1 MQLKKLGS
9 LLLVCAMV
17 FALLLTGCNTP
28 AEDADGTTTKATTTT
43 ATDGGDVT
51 EPSGD
56 ATEPS
61 GDATEPSGD
70 ATEPSGDAT
79 EPSGDATQPGGDAT
93 QPGGTTTKPV
103 SGTTTKKPGTTTSAT
118 KGTTVSSVY
127 NTPMMPSFVRNDDGT
142 CTDIKTN
149 VIFIDD
155 DCDAAVELGDDG
167 KKVNNGTKLHDSSAI
182 GVDRNQKEFFGNDG
196 GRYIRYPE
204 DAGAWRF
211 TYKLTSG
218 ISEVAIQSFTH
229 LNAAKTAMIN
239 GFKVYVSANGRSGW
253 TEVALKYNASADSP
267 LGSEWVLRTYTATG
281 IKSGSKYLKVEFD
294 PVGKGDPFYT
304 PNISR
309 VRINNIDKMNEADR
323 FLEGRVSKIFYVDN
337 KNGNDKNDGTSEAK
351 AWKTLGAVN
360 AHYYQPGDK
369 ILFKSG
375 DTFTGTLNIQG
386 YGTAKDRLTIGTYGG
401 TKKAKIFARGEV
413 KNIVNI
419 AADYFTVEN
428 LEITGSG
435 ALTGMQIGAGHGG
448 ANKGIVI
455 QNCHVHDINTN
466 DDAFAYG
473 NAGINLNSTGTEPTW
488 FDGAVVRN
496 NTVENVARVGIYL
509 TGAWGDRPGAAWG
522 ASGELY
528 KNDNDG
534 WWPNANCS
542 ISGNTILDAHGDAI
556 LVIGAKDVT
565 IEKNFVNNAFCV
577 PVSKF
582 QYIFDNGWNIAS
594 AAVWVANTNNAV
606 MQYNDVGY
614 THLEGR
620 FADGEAFDIDG
631 ANKETY
637 VQYNYSHD
645 NMGGFLLMCE
655 FEEALKYT
663 ASSFH
668 HIRFNLSVN
677 DATKAGQGVF
687 MATASKAQMY
697 IYNNTIVKTTTGSN
711 AINVFGDIE
720 NYLFQNNIFYGEGCY
735 NLNLNANCTNVKFD
749 NNVFTGGTP
758 VASKGATVSGVKN
771 QNPNFKNAA
780 FTNPKQET
788 SKMADALKAFV
799 PQAKISGATNVKN
812 NGGKDINGTKFDTL
826 NFYGCIKY

>member
-1 MQLKKLGS
+1 MNIKKLGS

-17 FALLLTGCNTP
+17 FALLLTGCNDNTDTP
-28 AEDADGTTTKATTTT
+28 ADGTTTTSSTT
-43 ATDGGDVT
+43 AANGGDAT
-51 EPSGD
+51 GDGAGD
-56 ATEPS
+56 ATES
-61 GDATEPSGD
+61 TGDATGD
-70 ATEPSGDAT
+70 TTGNVAGD
-79 EPSGDATQPGGDAT
+79 
-93 QPGGTTTKPV
+93 TTTSAGGNTPA
-103 SGTTTKKPGTTTSAT
+103 SSASNTSAT
-118 KGTTVSSVY
+118 KGTTA
-127 NTPMMPSFVRNDDGT
+127 TKKEPLLPSFIRNDDGT
-142 CTDIKTN
+142 CTDRKTR
-149 VIFIDD
+149 VVFIDD
-155 DCDAAVELGDDG
+155 DCNLKVETGEDG
-167 KKVNNGTKLHDSSAI
+167 KRVNNGTKLYDASSIA
-182 GVDRNQKEFFGNDG
+182 VDRSNKEFFGGDD
-196 GRYIRYPE
+196 GRYIRANGT
-204 DAGAWRF
+204 AGVSWWF
-211 TYKLTSG
+211 SYKLDAG

-229 LNAAKTAMIN
+229 SNVSQTSIIN
-239 GFKVYVSANGRSGW
+239 GFKVYVSKNGRSGW
-253 TEVALKYNASADSP
+253 TEVSLKYNAAADSSI
-267 LGSEWVLRTYTATG
+267 GSGWLLRTYTATG

-294 PVGKGDPFYT
+294 PVGVGDPFYT
-304 PNISR
+304 PNIAR

-323 FLEGRVSKIFYVDN
+323 FLEGRVSQTFYVDN
-337 KNGNDKNDGTSEAK
+337 KKGNDNNDGTSEAK
-351 AWKTLGAVN
+351 AWKSLEKVN
-360 AHYYQPGDK
+360 SRYYQPGDS

-375 DTFTGTLNIQG
+375 DTFDGTLDIKG

-401 TKKAKIFARGEV
+401 TKKAKINARGAVEKSV
-413 KNIVNI
+413 TV
-419 AADYFTVEN
+419 AADYFTLEN
-428 LEITGSG
+428 LEITGPG
-435 ALTGMQIGAGHGG
+435 ALTGLQIGTAHGG
-448 ANKGIVI
+448 ANKGIIV
-455 QNCHVHDINTN
+455 QNCYVHDINTN
-466 DDAFAYG
+466 DKEFAYS
-473 NAGINLNSTGTEPTW
+473 NAGINLNATGTEPTW

-496 NTVENVARVGIYL
+496 NVVENVARVGIYL
-509 TGAWGDRPGAAWG
+509 TGAWGDRPGASWG
-522 ASGELY
+522 ASGDLY

-582 QYIFDNGWNIAS
+582 NYIEEKGWNIAS

-614 THLEGR
+614 THLEGA

-720 NYLFQNNIFYGEGCY
+720 NYLFQNNIFYGAGCY
-735 NLNLNANCTNVKFD
+735 NLQLNANCTNVKFD

-758 VASKGATVSGVKN
+758 VASKGATVSGVKSD
-771 QNPNFKNAA
+771 NPNFKNAA

-799 PQAKISGATNVKN
+799 PQTKISGATNVKN
-812 NGGKDINGTKFDTL
+812 NGGKDINGTKITDT